1 MAAVGVVAVL
11 VRDRRPPL
19 GASSLAA
26 AAGVGLMIGL
36 GGIAYFLGLAHLP
49 VSVAATLGNAYVLV
63 TTALAVV
70 LRGQTLGRWQIA
82 GAVATVAG
90 VYLLTATG

>member
-1 MAAVGVVAVL
+1 V
-11 VRDRRPPL
+11 
-19 GASSLAA
+19 GASSLA

-36 GGIAYFLGLAHLP
+36 GGVAYFLGLAHLP
-49 VSVAATLGNAYVLV
+49 VSIAATLGNAYLLV

-70 LRGQTLGRWQIA
+70 VRGQTLGRWQIV

-90 VYLLTATG
+90 VCLLTAVR